1 MILIETSRIQK
12 KHMPLLDRM
21 IIGLV
26 IVVLGV
32 NLYVINC
39 CVNLRQELKILKQQ
53 IDTLD
58 VNMQLLF
65 EPEAE
70 LEIKEV
76 Q

>member
-39 CVNLRQELKILKQQ
+39 CVNLRQELKILK
-53 IDTLD
+53 
-58 VNMQLLF
+58 
-65 EPEAE
+65 
-70 LEIKEV
+70 IKMKRRAHNTFKK
-76 Q
+76 